1 MRQDLKTNYKARG
14 KLGTVAELINR
25 IHRIL
30 NGFTG
35 FDGIEIEYSGDE
47 TRFFFRRPTGGGM
60 NLSKF
65 AFGVLKV
72 GTDES
77 PLRVE
82 IREGF
87 AEGRYGYIGIT
98 GATVNVGGNE
108 SHKHLIIVTG
118 NESAGEIAAD
128 TVSEE
133 NYNSDAEDE
142 AKWRRV
148 LYRVYVKNGRVV
160 LDMIGASVGGVIL

>member
-47 TRFFFRRPTGGGM
+47 TRFFFRRPTGGM

-65 AFGVLKV
+65 AFGWGAPTTETVAKNQV
-72 GTDES
+72 WIAPGY
-77 PLRVE
+77 
-82 IREGF
+82 I
-87 AEGRYGYIGIT
+87 EGRYGYRPVG
-98 GATVNVGGNE
+98 GQVVSVGGN
-108 SHKHLIIVTG
+108 KQQPTLIIVSGYIDGAWNIEPNAVAESTFTG
-118 NESAGEIAAD
+118 D
-128 TVSEE
+128 TSH
-133 NYNSDAEDE
+133 SFKRA
-142 AKWRRV
+142 
-148 LYRVYVKNGRVV
+148 LYRVYLNKGAVV
-160 LDMIGASVGGVIL
+160 LDQVMAGVGGIVL